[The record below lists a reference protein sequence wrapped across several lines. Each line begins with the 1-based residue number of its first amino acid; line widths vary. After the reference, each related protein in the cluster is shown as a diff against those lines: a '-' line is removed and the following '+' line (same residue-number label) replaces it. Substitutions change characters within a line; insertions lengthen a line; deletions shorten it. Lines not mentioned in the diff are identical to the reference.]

1 MRQSNNIK
9 RRAVLVSL
17 VFFGVAFA
25 TIFKAGYTQL
35 FESEKWQTDKYKITR
50 EVSVNAPRGNIY
62 SDDLSLIA
70 TSMPEYELRWDSKVI
85 DEKLFNDSVSRLS
98 YLLSQLFND
107 KSQSEYESFLRNS
120 KSENKRYVL
129 IKRKVNY
136 NTLKKVKQFPIFR
149 LNTLKGGFISVQKNR
164 RQKPFQDLA
173 DRTIGY
179 DRIESKSVGL
189 EGAFNLELKG
199 KDGRRLEQRLAGK
212 VWKPI
217 WEIEPIPGKDIVTTI
232 NIKYQDVATSSLKNQ
247 LTYHDAELGCAILME
262 VKTGAIKAIV
272 NLKKL
277 ENGGFEES
285 YNYAIAESSEPGSTF
300 KLASVIVGLEDGFL
314 MIEDSV
320 STNNGEHVFY
330 NQIMRDSKKGGY
342 GKVSLAE
349 AFQKSSNVGISKL
362 IFQHYKDKTS
372 SFVDRLYSMDL
383 NEPLG
388 ISISGERTPNIRHPK
403 KDRWSGTTLPW
414 MSIGYG
420 VEMTPLQ
427 ILSFYATVAN
437 DGKRMRPFFVQSIL
451 DNGIKEKQYSP
462 IVLNPSIC
470 SQKTIDIVK
479 NMMLN
484 VVEKGTAKNI
494 KTNQYKI
501 AGKTGTAQLIIDGAY
516 SNERHNSSFVGYF
529 PADKPTYACIVSI
542 KDPKQ
547 NGFYGGDVAGP
558 VFKKI
563 ADYVFANDLRLNEGT
578 LAQNE
583 VATPISMNGYQS
595 DLSLVF
601 ESLDVQI
608 ENDNQSANWVLT
620 QSKNTSVDL
629 KNRNILKDLKNNMMP
644 SLKGMAISDVLFLLE
659 NHGLK
664 VEFEGRGEVKDQSIA
679 KGNRFVKGQ
688 KIKLKLS

>member
-1 MRQSNNIK
+1 
-9 RRAVLVSL
+9 
-17 VFFGVAFA
+17 
-25 TIFKAGYTQL
+25 
-35 FESEKWQTDKYKITR
+35 
-50 EVSVNAPRGNIY
+50 
-62 SDDLSLIA
+62 
-70 TSMPEYELRWDSKVI
+70 
-85 DEKLFNDSVSRLS
+85 
-98 YLLSQLFND
+98 
-107 KSQSEYESFLRNS
+107 
-120 KSENKRYVL
+120 
-129 IKRKVNY
+129 
-136 NTLKKVKQFPIFR
+136 
-149 LNTLKGGFISVQKNR
+149 
-164 RQKPFQDLA
+164 
-173 DRTIGY
+173 
-179 DRIESKSVGL
+179 
-189 EGAFNLELKG
+189 
-199 KDGRRLEQRLAGK
+199 
-212 VWKPI
+212 
-217 WEIEPIPGKDIVTTI
+217 
-232 NIKYQDVATSSLKNQ
+232 
-247 LTYHDAELGCAILME
+247 
-262 VKTGAIKAIV
+262 
-272 NLKKL
+272 
-277 ENGGFEES
+277 
-285 YNYAIAESSEPGSTF
+285 
-300 KLASVIVGLEDGFL
+300 
-314 MIEDSV
+314 
-320 STNNGEHVFY
+320 
-330 NQIMRDSKKGGY
+330 
-342 GKVSLAE
+342 
-349 AFQKSSNVGISKL
+349 
-362 IFQHYKDKTS
+362 
-372 SFVDRLYSMDL
+372 MDL

-462 IVLNPSIC
+462 QVLNPSIC